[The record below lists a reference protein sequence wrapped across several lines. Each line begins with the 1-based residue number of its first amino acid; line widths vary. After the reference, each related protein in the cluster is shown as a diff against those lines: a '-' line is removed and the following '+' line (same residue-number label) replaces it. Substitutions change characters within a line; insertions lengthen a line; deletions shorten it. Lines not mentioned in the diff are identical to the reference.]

1 MSIFKISEDYY
12 RLMHKLEEQD
22 GIMTPEDEQALEI
35 NQEELS
41 EKLHRYHDV
50 KLKIK
55 YDIEYIKDKKKAL
68 DANIEQMD
76 KFNKRINKYILDAV
90 DLFGTTSKASKGKT
104 IKYPDLTVFTK
115 SMKRLVFENE
125 EYFYEFHILG
135 ITDLIN
141 ELLDKNREFN
151 IVEDR
156 KELESNPFD
165 EANYVNINFN
175 IACSYKDI
183 ADVIHVL
190 RSEYLE
196 RCQITHSVTISKS
209 TLLETVTAFKACTE
223 EDLGVEVYNK
233 LETLLKGV
241 SVNEN
246 ADIVVMR

>member
-12 RLMHKLEEQD
+12 RFMHKLEEQD

-55 YDIEYIKDKKKAL
+55 YDIEYIKEKKKSL

-90 DLFGTTSKASKGKT
+90 DLFGNPSKTSKGKT
-104 IKYPDLTVFTK
+104 LKYPDLTVFTK

-125 EYFYEFHILG
+125 EYFYEFHILS
-135 ITDLIN
+135 ITYLIN
-141 ELLDKNREFN
+141 ELLDKNREFS
-151 IVEDR
+151 IIDDR
-156 KELESNPFD
+156 KELMAKPFS
-165 EANYVNINFN
+165 EADYVVVNFN

-183 ADVIHVL
+183 ADVVHVL

-196 RCQITHSVTISKS
+196 KCQIKHSVSISKS
-209 TLLETVTAFKACTE
+209 TLLETTVAFKACKE
-223 EDLGVEVYNK
+223 EDLGVEMYNK

-241 SVNEN
+241 SVNDN